1 MRISDW
7 SSDVCSSGLGVRD
20 AGGRPGLDYAGQRA
34 AVQSGGSHGQIYDAV
49 GADIERELAAG
60 RRVVLSAFSAGALD
74 RLANLL
80 QEHAGIAGETLE
92 GWDALAT
99 LPKDRV
105 GLAALAVEKGFRFD
119 GALFLTEQ
127 DILGERTARPAQ
139 RRQIGRA

>member
-1 MRISDW
+1 M
-7 SSDVCSSGLGVRD
+7 
-20 AGGRPGLDYAGQRA
+20 
-34 AVQSGGSHGQIYDAV
+34 
-49 GADIERELAAG
+49 ERELAAG

-127 DILGERTARPAQ
+127 DILGERIARPAQ
-139 RRQIGRA
+139 RRRRAENFLTEISDRKSTRLNSSP

>member
-1 MRISDW
+1 M
-7 SSDVCSSGLGVRD
+7 
-20 AGGRPGLDYAGQRA
+20 
-34 AVQSGGSHGQIYDAV
+34 
-49 GADIERELAAG
+49 ERELAAG

-92 GWDALAT
+92 GCDALAT

-127 DILGERTARPAQ
+127 DILGERIARPAQ
-139 RRQIGRA
+139 RGLRAENFTHKITAPHEKDAVCQDTKRLRRGERGCVRVV